1 MQSRWLRLLFGR
13 EYQLMDLLML
23 WDALFA
29 EGDHLEL
36 THYIVVAMLIAI
48 KDIRKI
54 FVQIFRPNCRPIVN
68 ILSQFQ

>member
-1 MQSRWLRLLFGR
+1 MQMKSRWLRLLFGR

-36 THYIVVAMLIAI
+36 TQYIVVAMLIAI
-48 KDIRKI
+48 KDIRKNFIEI
-54 FVQIFRPNCRPIVN
+54 FQSIVD
-68 ILSQFQ
+68 